1 MSARFMARLNRG
13 GYSIEVSYLTN
24 LTDSK
29 DKIVKRNARGKSII
43 DINDLKIIDYFFNNK
58 GEPMLNRCRIF
69 VENVGWL
76 VLEESYEEM
85 RNYKMDGTTIEIT
98 GFKQKTI
105 KNKNGKPT
113 NRTKRSTRKNA

>member
-1 MSARFMARLNRG
+1 MPARFMARLNRG
-13 GYSIEVSYLTN
+13 GSSIEVSYLTN

-29 DKIVKRNARGKSII
+29 EKIIKRNARGKSII

-76 VLEESYEEM
+76 VLEESYEEI
-85 RNYKMDGTTIEIT
+85 RRYKMDGTTIEIT

-105 KNKNGKPT
+105 NNKNGKST
-113 NRTKRSTRKNA
+113 SRTKRSTRKNA

>member
-1 MSARFMARLNRG
+1 MPARFMARLNRG

-29 DKIVKRNARGKSII
+29 DKVIKRNARGKSII

-58 GEPMLNRCRIF
+58 GEPMLNRCRIY

-76 VLEESYEEM
+76 VLEEPYEEM
-85 RNYKMDGTTIEIT
+85 RKYKMDGTTVEIT

-105 KNKNGKPT
+105 KNKNGKPS
-113 NRTKRSTRKNA
+113 NRTKRST

>member
-1 MSARFMARLNRG
+1 MPLRFMARLNRG
-13 GYSIEVSYLTN
+13 GSSIEVSYLTN

-29 DKIVKRNARGKSII
+29 DKIIKRNAKGKSII

-58 GEPMLNRCRIF
+58 GEPVLNRCRIY

-76 VLEESYEEM
+76 VLEEPYEEM
-85 RNYKMDGTTIEIT
+85 RKYKMDGTTIEIR

-105 KNKNGKPT
+105 KNKNGKPSS
-113 NRTKRSTRKNA
+113 RTKRSTRKNA

>member
-1 MSARFMARLNRG
+1 MPARFMARLNRG

-24 LTDSK
+24 LTDAK
-29 DKIVKRNARGKSII
+29 DKVIKRNARGKSII

-58 GEPMLNRCRIF
+58 GEPMLNRCRIY

-76 VLEESYEEM
+76 VLEEPYEEM
-85 RNYKMDGTTIEIT
+85 RKYKMDGTTVEIT

-105 KNKNGKPT
+105 KNKNGKPS